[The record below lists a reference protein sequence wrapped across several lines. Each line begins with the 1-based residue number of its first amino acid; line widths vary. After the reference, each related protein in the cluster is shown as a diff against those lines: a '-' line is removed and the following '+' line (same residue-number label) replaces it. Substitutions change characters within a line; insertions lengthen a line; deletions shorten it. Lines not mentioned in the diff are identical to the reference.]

1 MRTPLVIYDFATDPF
16 WIPYIWRKFSFLFY
30 QCNFL
35 LQKTNSS
42 GPSCLFFSCR
52 RLTSMALDIAKGLAY
67 LAELK
72 YVHRDVACRNCLGM
86 TKTLILYVYTA
97 NADFVN
103 IFSNIR
109 QKNMFH
115 CFFIRVFFWIF
126 SFLCTIFKTASSAAP
141 RISLYRG
148 CWDQT
153 TSALAAYL
161 LSNKFKGT
169 IIN

>member
-30 QCNFL
+30 QCNLL

-109 QKNMFH
+109 RKNMFH
-115 CFFIRVFFWIF
+115 CFFISVFFF
-126 SFLCTIFKTASSAAP
+126 FLFYVRYSKPLHLPPLGFHCVG
-141 RISLYRG
+141 G

-153 TSALAAYL
+153 QGWCDFGLGCI
-161 LSNKFKGT
+161 F
-169 IIN
+169 IEQ